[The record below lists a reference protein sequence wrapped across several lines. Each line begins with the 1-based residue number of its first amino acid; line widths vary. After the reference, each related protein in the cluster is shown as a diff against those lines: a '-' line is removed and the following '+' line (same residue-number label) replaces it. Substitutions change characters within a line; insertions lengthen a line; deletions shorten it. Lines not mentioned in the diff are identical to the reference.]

1 MAFVNIPHFLSVDKS
16 QNFYIWA
23 AKNVKMVDS
32 SIDPKIA
39 KFDFTQ
45 NLRGTNLNIS
55 TLWSVDIPQLLLSVI
70 GK

>member
-45 NLRGTNLNIS
+45 NLRGTKSQYFHTVECGHS
-55 TLWSVDIPQLLLSVI
+55 TIVTVSYR
-70 GK
+70 